1 MKILIA
7 QSIVCVY
14 VDPPE
19 VAVAVG
25 LLAVAVEPP
34 QEVEQGIFYFRVLL
48 LTPGA
53 EDLTGNKNTLKVTK
67 IKIPCKYGTIL
78 A

>member
-25 LLAVAVEPP
+25 LLAEPP

-53 EDLTGNKNTLKVTK
+53 EDLTGNKNTL
-67 IKIPCKYGTIL
+67 
-78 A
+78 